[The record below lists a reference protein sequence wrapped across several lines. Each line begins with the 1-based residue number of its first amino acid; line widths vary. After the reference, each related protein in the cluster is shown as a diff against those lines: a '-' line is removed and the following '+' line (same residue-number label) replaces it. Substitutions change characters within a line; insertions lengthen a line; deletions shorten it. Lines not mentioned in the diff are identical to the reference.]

1 MKLSQPVGAIIL
13 ILLVVTMGF
22 GAGLR
27 RRSHLPRTYVVTIEN
42 MKFTPVVVN
51 VFPGDTI
58 EFKNA
63 DLVPHNV
70 TERSAKLFDSG
81 MISPNMNWKYLAERT
96 GKFDYHC
103 IYHPDMTGS
112 IVVGEATATSA
123 SRDAETKRVTDKF

>member
-1 MKLSQPVGAIIL
+1 MKLSQPVVSIIL
-13 ILLVVTMGF
+13 ALLVVTVGF
-22 GAGLR
+22 GAAFQ
-27 RRSHLPRTYVVTIEN
+27 RRSHAPQVYVVTIEN
-42 MKFTPVVVN
+42 MKFTPAVVT

-70 TERSAKLFDSG
+70 TERNAKRFDSG
-81 MISPNMNWKYLAERT
+81 MISPNTIWKYLAEHA

-112 IVVGEATATSA
+112 IIVGDATDQTSI
-123 SRDAETKRVTDKF
+123 RDAGALEVCGKF